1 MQYEAIILELMSR
14 IKKLEEEVKILKNI
28 ICADANTD
36 QIKDVFKI
44 PINESN
50 EYSGTSYKKM
60 TDEMIEICYKFGK
73 KVHSGDN
80 MQDIADDVVD
90 ATGMNRNS
98 AIMYLQVVC
107 SMLDGV
113 VYKRA
118 INSKAIQ
125 KYFEN
130 IWNEYGSRGLQK
142 AVKATRLH
150 IEYRKECGHTVD
162 SIEELCAKAER
173 RYN

>member
-14 IKKLEEEVKILKNI
+14 IKKLEEEVDLLKNTI
-28 ICADANTD
+28 NGNFNKSQNDEQFTFTRNDAN
-36 QIKDVFKI
+36 
-44 PINESN
+44 
-50 EYSGTSYKKM
+50 EYNVSSYKKM
-60 TDEMIEICYKFGK
+60 TDEMIETCYKFGK
-73 KVHSGDN
+73 KVHSGEN
-80 MQDIADDVVD
+80 LQEIADDVVD
-90 ATGMNRNS
+90 ITGMNRNS

-113 VYKRA
+113 IYKRA

-125 KYFEN
+125 KYFDN
-130 IWNEYGSRGLQK
+130 IWNESGSEGLKK

-150 IEYRKECGHTVD
+150 MEYRKECGQNVD
-162 SIEELCAKAER
+162 SVEEICAKAER